1 MDIETNDPHLLLLL
15 GCITSGA
22 GGPHDTYGSA
32 LAAHPGQSKGRPDN
46 NTSSQL
52 IRYDGLPT
60 FRAPDTP
67 IPVRRGYL
75 IRQPSETRM
84 EVSRL
89 FMLDN
94 NLIEQ
99 DHRAIKRRVWPMLG
113 FQSVVTARVI
123 LGASR

>member
-1 MDIETNDPHLLLLL
+1 VQQPAAFEIDLPGVAECPILQDRHLGEGTMGIESNDPHPQLLL

-22 GGPHDTYGSA
+22 GGPHDNYGSA

-75 IRQPSETRM
+75 IRQPSET
-84 EVSRL
+84 
-89 FMLDN
+89 
-94 NLIEQ
+94 
-99 DHRAIKRRVWPMLG
+99 
-113 FQSVVTARVI
+113 
-123 LGASR
+123 